1 MSALSHY
8 TVLTT
13 CPDYGSRNVGDQL
26 IEIRLK
32 ELLEREK
39 GDCQF
44 LTLFREEPLDAHLE
58 KIHAT
63 RAILM
68 PACPVRD
75 TPMHP
80 GTYRLVDD
88 LTRIRLPMIPVGANW
103 NVYPGDAQ
111 SRREGA
117 YSKPTVEFL
126 HHLAGQ
132 VDRFSCRE
140 FHTQRILVKYGIKN
154 TCFTGDPAMFH
165 LPYLGRPF
173 RRPTTVDRLVFSP
186 PLSPYYTEQALHLLD
201 SLAELFP
208 TARRYCAFHLEDLET
223 STSKRSENSAA
234 MTPEVTAKNSR
245 LRHKARELGYEVRHL
260 AGDVAK
266 LKFYEECDLHVGYEC
281 HAHLYFLSCR
291 LPSVLIAEDA
301 RGVGFN
307 YTLGVGGFSGF
318 ERSTQPRRPERKTM
332 TSGYCTSID
341 ELATAP
347 PRTDLDGEVVGFLR
361 EELETGF
368 RRYTGLA
375 TFLDETYET
384 GLRPFLQSLP

>member
-1 MSALSHY
+1 MNTPNPY

-13 CPDYGSRNVGDQL
+13 CPEHGSRNVGDKL

-32 ELLEREK
+32 ELLEREQ
-39 GDCQF
+39 GACHF
-44 LTLFREEPLDAHLE
+44 LTLFREEPLEAHLDE
-58 KIHAT
+58 IHAT
-63 RAILM
+63 RAILL

-88 LTRIRLPMIPVGANW
+88 LARIRIPMIPIGANW
-103 NVYPGDAQ
+103 NVYPGDSL
-111 SRREGA
+111 SRRKVA

-126 HHLAGQ
+126 HYLAGQ
-132 VDRFSCRE
+132 VERFSCRE
-140 FHTQRILVKYGIKN
+140 FYTQRMLIQHGVGN
-154 TCFTGDPAMFH
+154 TVFTGDPAMFH

-173 RRPTTVDRLVFSP
+173 RRPTTVDHLVFSP
-186 PLSPYYTEQALHLLD
+186 PLSPYYTEQALHLLE

-208 TARRYCAFHLEDLET
+208 AAHRYCAFHLEDLET
-223 STSKRSENSAA
+223 SKSGRSENSAA
-234 MTPEVTAKNSR
+234 MTPEVTNKNIR
-245 LRHKARELGYEVRHL
+245 IRDKARELGYEIRQL
-260 AGDVAK
+260 AGDVANME
-266 LKFYEECDLHVGYEC
+266 FYKECDLHVGYEC

-301 RGVGFN
+301 RGMGFN
-307 YTLGVGGFSGF
+307 YTLGAGGFTGF
-318 ERSTQPRRPERKTM
+318 ARSTQPRRPGRKTI